1 MPTQTTET
9 PVAAAPPA
17 GDAPNEPAPDK
28 APASPA
34 GGGIKAWL
42 PLLVTVITMPVL
54 AYATTMFFLVPRM
67 QKSLDAAAQSEA
79 APDAKTKPAPPE
91 AAPKSKAVSAEK
103 GKETAA
109 TGSTQKDKTIKTN
122 GSGKTT
128 VPLTKILVNVAG
140 TMGSRYLLANL
151 TLAGTRKD
159 FSEVIQNNEA
169 QLIDLAAG
177 VLSAKTIADLERPE
191 VRTVIRSELL
201 TVFNNALG
209 ANSVQEVYFTDFAIQ

>member
-1 MPTQTTET
+1 MPTQTTEA

-17 GDAPNEPAPDK
+17 GDAPSEPAPEK

-42 PLLVTVITMPVL
+42 PLLITVITMPAL
-54 AYATTMFFLVPRM
+54 AYVTTMFVLVPKM
-67 QKSLDAAAQSEA
+67 QKSLDAAAQQETAPEA
-79 APDAKTKPAPPE
+79 GSKPATPE
-91 AAPKSKAVSAEK
+91 AAPKSRAASAEK
-103 GKETAA
+103 GKEAAA
-109 TGSTQKDKTIKTN
+109 TGSTQKDKTVKTN
-122 GSGKTT
+122 SSGKTT
-128 VPLTKILVNVAG
+128 VPMTKILVNVAG

-151 TLAGTRKD
+151 TLVGTRKD
-159 FSEVIQNNEA
+159 FAEVIQDNEA

-191 VRTVIRSELL
+191 ARTVIRSELL

-209 ANSVQEVYFTDFAIQ
+209 VNSVQEVYFTDFAIQ